1 MKIALVAQ
9 HAASL
14 AASPAADDLML
25 GGLTRG
31 LADVGHDVTVY
42 TQAGTAHAGTRRARA
57 RKAPEGSQPR
67 ARVRT
72 EHIGP
77 PVGRSEQEL
86 LAGVGGFA
94 DALRERLEDDQP
106 DVLHAVRWTSGL
118 AALAATRGAR
128 VPLVQSFVSLGVAE
142 HRQRVLTPNASPQR
156 ARLEPAI
163 GRNAAA
169 VIAATEQEQADLTRI
184 GVPRRSST
192 VIPRGVDTAMFT
204 PDGPAASRS
213 DRPRMIAITD
223 LDAYDEIKLL
233 LRVLSRV
240 PDAELVVAGGP
251 AHDQLA
257 DDPAHRKLA
266 AEAHSLGV
274 ADRVIFTGSVR
285 RNALPPL
292 LRSADV
298 LVSAAEYEPTGAVA
312 VEAMACGTPVAAF
325 ATGGQADAVIDGTT
339 GVLIQPGRPAQ
350 FAQRLRQLLAS
361 PMQLAAYSV
370 AAADRAQSR
379 YSWDRIACETA
390 KLYDLVA
397 ASASGTLAA

>member
-9 HAASL
+9 HAAPL

-25 GGLTRG
+25 DGLTRG
-31 LADVGHDVTVY
+31 LADAGHDVTVY
-42 TQAGTAHAGTRRARA
+42 TQAGTADAGTRRARA
-57 RKAPEGSQPR
+57 KKAPDGSQPR
-67 ARVRT
+67 TRVRT
-72 EHIGP
+72 KHIGP

-94 DALRERLEDDQP
+94 DALREHLEDDQP
-106 DVLHAVRWTSGL
+106 DVVHAVRWTSGL
-118 AALAATRGAR
+118 AALAATRGLGIP
-128 VPLVQSFVSLGVAE
+128 VVQSFVSLGIAE

-184 GVPRRSST
+184 GVARRSSA
-192 VIPRGVDTAMFT
+192 VIPWGTDTTEFT

-213 DRPRMIAITD
+213 RRPRMLAIAD

-233 LRVLSRV
+233 FRILSRV
-240 PDAELVVAGGP
+240 PDAELVVVGGP

-274 ADRVIFTGSVR
+274 AGRVIFTGGVR

-298 LVSAAEYEPTGAVA
+298 LVSVADYEPTGAVA

-339 GVLIQPGRPAQ
+339 GILIQPGRPAQ

-361 PMQLAAYSV
+361 PMQLSACSV

-379 YSWDRIACETA
+379 YSWDRIARETA
-390 KLYDLVA
+390 ELYDLVV
-397 ASASGTLAA
+397 ASAAGPLAA

>member
-9 HAASL
+9 HATPL

-31 LADVGHDVTVY
+31 LANAGHDVTVY
-42 TQAGTAHAGTRRARA
+42 AQAPSARDGE
-57 RKAPEGSQPR
+57 RTDSGV
-67 ARVRT
+67 RVA
-72 EHIGP
+72 HIGP
-77 PVGRSEQEL
+77 PAGRNEQEL

-94 DALRERLEDDQP
+94 DALRDRIERDRP

-118 AALAATRGAR
+118 AALAAARSTR
-128 VPLVQSFVSLGVAE
+128 VPIVQSFVSLGVAE
-142 HRQRVLTPNASPQR
+142 HRQRILTPNASPQR

-163 GRNAAA
+163 GRNADA
-169 VIAATEQEQADLTRI
+169 VIAASEQEQADLTRI

-192 VIPRGVDTAMFT
+192 VIPVGVDTAMFT

-213 DRPRMIAITD
+213 DRPRMITVTD
-223 LDAYDEIKLL
+223 LDAYDEIMLL
-233 LRVLSRV
+233 LRVLARV
-240 PDAELVVAGGP
+240 PNAELVVVGGP

-266 AEAHSLGV
+266 TAAHSLGV
-274 ADRVIFTGSVR
+274 AERVVFTGDVR
-285 RNALPPL
+285 RDALPPL

-325 ATGGQADAVIDGTT
+325 ATGGQADAVIDETT
-339 GVLIQPGRPAQ
+339 GLLIQPGRPAQ
-350 FAQRLRQLLAS
+350 FAQRLRHLLS
-361 PMQLAAYSV
+361 GPMRLAACSV

-379 YSWDRIACETA
+379 YSWDRIARETA
-390 KLYDLVA
+390 EHYDLVV
-397 ASASGTLAA
+397 ASAAGTLAA

>member
-1 MKIALVAQ
+1 
-9 HAASL
+9 
-14 AASPAADDLML
+14 ML

-31 LADVGHDVTVY
+31 LANAGHDVTVY
-42 TQAGTAHAGTRRARA
+42 TQAGTAHAGARRARA
-57 RKAPEGSQPR
+57 KKAPDESQPP

-77 PVGRSEQEL
+77 AAGRSEQEL

-118 AALAATRGAR
+118 AALAATRGTR

-142 HRQRVLTPNASPQR
+142 HRQRILTPNASPQR

-163 GRNAAA
+163 GRNSAA
-169 VIAATEQEQADLTRI
+169 VIAASEQEQADLTRI

-192 VIPRGVDTAMFT
+192 VIPWGADTAEFT

-213 DRPRMIAITD
+213 GRPRMISITD
-223 LDAYDEIKLL
+223 LDAYDETRLL
-233 LRVLSRV
+233 VRILSRV
-240 PDAELVVAGGP
+240 PDAELVVVGGP
-251 AHDQLA
+251 AHNRLA

-274 ADRVIFTGSVR
+274 ADRVIFTGDVR
-285 RNALPPL
+285 RDALPPL
-292 LRSADV
+292 LRSADL
-298 LVSAAEYEPTGAVA
+298 LVSTAEYEPTGAVA

-325 ATGGQADAVIDGTT
+325 AAGAQADAVIDRTT

-361 PMQLAAYSV
+361 PMQLSACSV
-370 AAADRAQSR
+370 AAADRVQSR
-379 YSWDRIACETA
+379 YSWDRIARETA
-390 KLYDLVA
+390 ELYDQVV
-397 ASASGTLAA
+397 ASAGDTLAA